1 MPNFICTLPEHFSGE
16 IEARIYQIPKRVYF
30 PHHHQTPTLK
40 YLKKHSTAFSLCND
54 SFSLLASSIYI
65 PYSNKTNSQSVIKQL

>member
-1 MPNFICTLPEHFSGE
+1 MLSSVCCHSIFLVTQKN
-16 IEARIYQIPKRVYF
+16 RIYQIPKKFYY
-30 PHHHQTPTLK
+30 PPHHQTPTLEH
-40 YLKKHSTAFSLCND
+40 LKKHRTAFSLWND